1 MVTRPAL
8 VVSVRGVGANASL
21 AWVLMITNAAREAWP
36 GDILIEDSLDLGL
49 IISSTIRCAKM
60 SAIEIGSAT
69 RLGRLSDKTL
79 AAVRAELAAT
89 LRFNLP
95 PA

>member
-36 GDILIEDSLDLGL
+36 GDILIDDSLALGL
-49 IISSTIRCAKM
+49 IIPSKVRCAKI
-60 SAIEIGSAT
+60 SAIEISSAT
-69 RLGRLSDKTL
+69 RFGRLSDQAF

-89 LRFNLP
+89 LGLELP